1 MIVKQGN
8 SGLWPNWPVL
18 IGWACALC
26 MLTLA
31 AKADFS
37 TRPEV
42 RAWVLEQS
50 DLGFSHAEV
59 MQMLK
64 VTKRQPKVLPILA
77 KAPESNWVWS
87 DYRARLLSTQR
98 IKAGKKFIKAYA
110 SELALV
116 ADTYGVE
123 ARYIAAIAGVETN
136 YGGYT
141 GRFPV
146 LGTLATLAF
155 EHPRRQSFFRK
166 ELAHYLRLSYQQG
179 FDPLSVRGSA
189 AGAMGMAQFMPS
201 SYQAYAKDG
210 DGDGAIDLLSNTSD
224 SLASIANYLAR
235 HGWREG
241 EPVILPIAMHSTV
254 VAVSKQAKKGGELGA
269 YWQQSGVA
277 LATGVDWPLQQ
288 DVQYRLYS
296 FSTHEKPEYI
306 LATGNFYAITRY
318 NHSLW
323 YARLVTE
330 LAEAI
335 QE

>member
-1 MIVKQGN
+1 MPKR
-8 SGLWPNWPVL
+8 PFL
-18 IGWACALC
+18 IGWACVLC
-26 MLTLA
+26 MLVLD

-42 RAWVLEQS
+42 QAWVLEQS

-59 MQMLK
+59 VDMLK
-64 VTKRQPKVLPILA
+64 ATKRQPKVLSVLA

-87 DYRARLLSTQR
+87 DYRKRLLSTQR
-98 IKAGKKFIKAYA
+98 IAAGQKFIRENA

-123 ARYIAAIAGVETN
+123 AQYIVAIAGVEAN

-146 LGTLATLAF
+146 FGTLATLAF
-155 EHPRRQSFFRK
+155 EHPRLQTFFRE

-179 FDPLSVRGSA
+179 FDPLSARGSA

-210 DGDGAIDLLSNTSD
+210 DGDGVIDLLNNSSD

-241 EPVILPIAMHSTV
+241 EPVILPLSVDSIVKS
-254 VAVSKQAKKGGELGA
+254 VSKKPKKGGETLQF
-269 YWQQSGVA
+269 WQQSGVS
-277 LATGVDWPLQQ
+277 LAKDVAWPPQK
-288 DVQYRLYS
+288 DVKYRLYP

-323 YARLVTE
+323 YARLVSE
-330 LAEAI
+330 LAMAI

>member
-1 MIVKQGN
+1 MVKQRN
-8 SGLWPNWPVL
+8 SGLLPNWPVL
-18 IGWACALC
+18 IGWACVLC

-42 RAWVLEQS
+42 RTWVLDQS

-64 VTKRQPKVLPILA
+64 LTKRQPKVLPILA

-87 DYRARLLSTQR
+87 DYRERLLTAQR
-98 IKAGKKFIKAYA
+98 IKAGKKFIKANA

-123 ARYIAAIAGVETN
+123 AHYIVAIAGVETN

-166 ELAHYLRLSYQQG
+166 ELGHYLRLSHGQG
-179 FDPLSVRGSA
+179 FDPMTVRGSA

-210 DGDGAIDLLSNTSD
+210 DGDGVIDLLNNTAD

-235 HGWREG
+235 HGWRQG
-241 EPVILPIAMHSTV
+241 EPVILPLSADSLVKSI
-254 VAVSKQAKKGGELGA
+254 SKKPKKGGETLQF
-269 YWQQSGVA
+269 WQHSGVS
-277 LATGVDWPLQQ
+277 LAKNMAWPAQKY
-288 DVQYRLYS
+288 VKYRLYP
-296 FSTHEKPEYI
+296 FTTHNQPEYI

-323 YARLVTE
+323 YARLVSE
-330 LAEAI
+330 LAMAI

>member
-1 MIVKQGN
+1 MVKQRN
-8 SGLWPNWPVL
+8 SGLLPNWPVL

-37 TRPEV
+37 TRPAV
-42 RAWVLEQS
+42 RTWVLDQS

-64 VTKRQPKVLPILA
+64 VTKRQPKVLSILS

-87 DYRARLLSTQR
+87 DYRERLLTAQR
-98 IKAGKKFIKAYA
+98 IKAGKKFIKANA

-123 ARYIAAIAGVETN
+123 AHYIVAIAGVETN

-166 ELAHYLRLSYQQG
+166 ELAHYLRLSHQQG
-179 FDPLSVRGSA
+179 FDPLTVRGSA
-189 AGAMGMAQFMPS
+189 AGAMGIAQFMPS
-201 SYQAYAKDG
+201 SYQTYAKDG
-210 DGDGAIDLLSNTSD
+210 DGDGVIDLLSNTSD

-235 HGWREG
+235 HGWREAD
-241 EPVILPIAMHSTV
+241 PVFLPLSADSIVKS
-254 VAVSKQAKKGGELGA
+254 VSKKPKKGGETLQF
-269 YWQQSGVA
+269 WQQSGVT
-277 LATGVDWPLQQ
+277 LAKNMAWPVQK
-288 DVQYRLYS
+288 DVKYRLYP
-296 FSTHEKPEYI
+296 FTTHNKPEYI

-323 YARLVTE
+323 YARLVSE
-330 LAEAI
+330 LAMAI